1 MTWGDPTRINWNIP
15 KDARIVQDDG
25 RWQIYHSESSAHLY
39 IYPMDY
45 HANALPLNLSDLRRL
60 LQRLEP
66 SYEPP
71 PREDDTVPLAGSEWD
86 QTNSVSLDASKRWM
100 DTR

>member
-39 IYPMDY
+39 FYPMDY
-45 HANALPLNLSDLRRL
+45 HAKALPLNLSDLRRL
-60 LQRLEP
+60 LQQLEP
-66 SYEPP
+66 SCVLH

-86 QTNSVSLDASKRWM
+86 PPNTNSVDASKRWLE
-100 DTR
+100 TR